1 MTFFSELLATY
12 FIDNTIRKH
21 ANNSKIAGAVFMNL
35 IRAFGTIS
43 NGTLI
48 SKLKSYG
55 INDKE
60 ISWFCDDLFHRFQTV
75 DYNGKNSSKYPLVNG
90 VRQETILGPLLFV
103 IFFNDFYTV

>member
-1 MTFFSELLATY
+1 
-12 FIDNTIRKH
+12 
-21 ANNSKIAGAVFMNL
+21 MNL

-75 DYNGKNSSKYPLVNG
+75 D
-90 VRQETILGPLLFV
+90 
-103 IFFNDFYTV
+103 